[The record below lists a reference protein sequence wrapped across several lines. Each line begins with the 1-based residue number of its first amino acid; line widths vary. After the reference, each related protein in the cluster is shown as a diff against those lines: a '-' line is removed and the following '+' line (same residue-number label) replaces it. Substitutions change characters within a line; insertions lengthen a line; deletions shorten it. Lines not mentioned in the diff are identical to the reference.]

1 MTTIDLQVARRHD
14 EIARLDNDL
23 QKYLVLSDLQARNET
38 LFYAVLMSDPATY
51 MPLVYTPT
59 VGEACQKFG
68 HIFRQPRGIYL
79 PISAR
84 GRLKE
89 LLCNWPEKDVRFIV
103 VTDGERILGLGDLGA
118 GGMGIP
124 LGKLALYTACAG
136 VPPQYCLP
144 IVLDVG
150 TNNQSLLDDP
160 LYLGLR
166 QHRVRGDEYLAFVDE
181 FVDAVEA
188 LYPKCCIQWEDFA
201 NINAVPILARYRDK
215 ICTFND
221 DIQGTAGIALAG
233 ILAAL
238 RLTGQK
244 LTDQRFL
251 FLGAGSAAT
260 GIAELISLAMAREGA
275 DLAEARRRNALFDV
289 NGLLVTGRTDLAE
302 FQKPFAQDRA
312 PVSTFVEAV
321 KALRPTGI
329 IGVSTVPKLFTREVI
344 EAMASINERPIIF
357 PYSNPTSRSEC
368 TAEEA
373 YRWSD
378 GRAVFAS
385 GSPFPP
391 VEIAGRRFVPG
402 QGNNVYIFPAMGM
415 AVFAT
420 EASRVTEEMFIVAA
434 QAVAEQVTRGEPL
447 CGADLPAAEPY
458 LRGIGPRC
466 RTDRRLYFRPG
477 AGAGAAAEGYRRAD
491 PGPHLPS
498 RLFGVGPDGGGDAGR
513 AARPSPRRRRS
524 QAVASPIP
532 SGIPTRGNRRRHD
545 GTANPA
551 RRNREAATGNHGI
564 FVDEKGIAL
573 RPATRRLPFVA
584 SSAMANRS
592 RAVCREV
599 TSLGASTNSRS
610 QAATALACAAHIRV
624 CGS

>member
-1 MTTIDLQVARRHD
+1 MTAAMPEHPTGYDLLRNPRLNKGTAFTEEERRAWGLEGLLPPAVTTMALQVARRHS
-14 EIARLDNDL
+14 ELAALDDDL

-38 LFYAVLMSDPATY
+38 LYYAVLMSDPATY

-68 HIFRQPRGIYL
+68 HIFREARGMYL

-84 GRLKE
+84 GRLEE
-89 LLCNWPEKDVRFIV
+89 LLSNWPEKDVRFIV
-103 VTDGERILGLGDLGA
+103 VTDGARILGLGDLGA

-124 LGKLALYTACAG
+124 IGKLALHTACAG

-150 TNNQSLLDDP
+150 TNNQVLLDDP

-166 QHRVRGDEYLAFVDE
+166 QYCVRGDEYLAFVDE
-181 FVDAVEA
+181 FVAAVQR

-201 NINAVPILARYRDK
+201 NLNAVPILARYGDRT
-215 ICTFND
+215 CTFND

-233 ILAAL
+233 IFGAL

-244 LTDQRFL
+244 LAEQRFL

-260 GIAELISLAMAREGA
+260 GIAELISLAMVREGVE
-275 DLAEARRRNALFDV
+275 LAAARRRNALFDI
-289 NGLLVTGRTDLAE
+289 NGLVVTARADLAD
-302 FQKPFAQDRA
+302 FQKPFAQDHS
-312 PVSTFVEAV
+312 PVATFVEAV
-321 KALRPTGI
+321 EALRPTGI
-329 IGVSTVPKLFTREVI
+329 IGVCTVPKLFTREVI
-344 EAMASINERPIIF
+344 EAMAKINERPIIF

-373 YRWSD
+373 YRGSG

-420 EASRVTEEMFIVAA
+420 EATRVTEHMFIVAA
-434 QAVAEQVTRGEPL
+434 QAVAEQVTEENLAVGLIYPPQSRILEASLHVAERIAAYIFDHGLARVRRPDDV
-447 CGADLPAAEPY
+447 GALIRARVYRPVYAA
-458 LRGIGPRC
+458 
-466 RTDRRLYFRPG
+466 
-477 AGAGAAAEGYRRAD
+477 
-491 PGPHLPS
+491 
-498 RLFGVGPDGGGDAGR
+498 
-513 AARPSPRRRRS
+513 
-524 QAVASPIP
+524 
-532 SGIPTRGNRRRHD
+532 
-545 GTANPA
+545 
-551 RRNREAATGNHGI
+551 
-564 FVDEKGIAL
+564 
-573 RPATRRLPFVA
+573 
-584 SSAMANRS
+584 
-592 RAVCREV
+592 
-599 TSLGASTNSRS
+599 
-610 QAATALACAAHIRV
+610 
-624 CGS
+624 